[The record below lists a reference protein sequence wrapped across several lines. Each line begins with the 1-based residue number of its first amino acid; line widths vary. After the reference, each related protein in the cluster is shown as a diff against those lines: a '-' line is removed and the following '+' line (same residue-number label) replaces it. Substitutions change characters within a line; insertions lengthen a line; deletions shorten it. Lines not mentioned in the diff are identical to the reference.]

1 MGILRSSMAVRQ
13 VAVAVLVLAMLFRC
27 RAQKPACCESGSC
40 VCPYVSR
47 LHSPGNHGY
56 GILTTG
62 KRQWRHGPATVSPN
76 QLLTTSH
83 GEGAPIPGHTDRDD
97 PVISVR
103 VRLHRLAERL
113 HNLREIC
120 IVLQTAETN
129 RHAGTQRRPLPS
141 VAVWIGHREAET
153 PEDTTTS
160 FKDLEIV
167 DESFTTVA
175 ELWSGSHPGETAAG
189 VNTAS
194 RRHGSAVEPM
204 ERHGDRAT
212 STGADQQ
219 ARTTFE

>member
-1 MGILRSSMAVRQ
+1 MMMMLDVCSIVIKGNLILFFSLYLHSSMAVRQ
-13 VAVAVLVLAMLFRC
+13 VAVAVLVVAMLFRC

-62 KRQWRHGPATVSPN
+62 KRQWRHGPATLSPN

-113 HNLREIC
+113 HNLREKS
-120 IVLQTAETN
+120 LT
-129 RHAGTQRRPLPS
+129 
-141 VAVWIGHREAET
+141 
-153 PEDTTTS
+153 
-160 FKDLEIV
+160 K
-167 DESFTTVA
+167 
-175 ELWSGSHPGETAAG
+175 
-189 VNTAS
+189 AS
-194 RRHGSAVEPM
+194 RLWPSSGRGVTLVKQPPALIQH
-204 ERHGDRAT
+204 RA
-212 STGADQQ
+212 AMDQ
-219 ARTTFE
+219 R